1 MEYKLLLLYQ
11 NFNIKFIIVLL
22 FVFLYI
28 SLNIHKDYHSLT
40 SFLKKKPKISIFIP
54 IYNRENY
61 INKCIKSL
69 QTQTFKDIE
78 IIAVNDYSNDNTL
91 NILTNLAKKDS
102 RIRIV
107 NNDKNHGLLYS
118 RAMGILNSSGEYLMN
133 LDSDDEIND
142 DECLEYLYNKNK
154 YLKADIITFG
164 LLNKKNNLIYK
175 CNFTNQIFQQP
186 QMFNYI
192 FNKYTDNVRDYLITN
207 KLIKK
212 DVFLKAYEFLKNSIY
227 NWKWNYFE
235 DDIWNILVHKYA
247 KSELCLDRLVYIYNY
262 NNKSLMNK
270 RFGNIEFQNI
280 LYRHEIYK
288 KIFSK
293 KEEQKYLIAEYNFLF
308 NRLKSKLNNILLINN
323 SCINKQI
330 RNIFEYFINNYNCS
344 INTSNII
351 NNFLK
356 KIPIN

>member
-247 KSELCLDRLVYIYNY
+247 KSELCLDRLVYI
-262 NNKSLMNK
+262 
-270 RFGNIEFQNI
+270 
-280 LYRHEIYK
+280 
-288 KIFSK
+288 
-293 KEEQKYLIAEYNFLF
+293 
-308 NRLKSKLNNILLINN
+308 
-323 SCINKQI
+323 
-330 RNIFEYFINNYNCS
+330 
-344 INTSNII
+344 
-351 NNFLK
+351 
-356 KIPIN
+356 

>member
-11 NFNIKFIIVLL
+11 NFNIKFIIVL

-118 RAMGILNSSGEYLMN
+118 RAMGILNCSGKYIMN
-133 LDSDDEIND
+133 VDPDDEIDNNYS
-142 DECLEYLYNKNK
+142 LEFLYNQTIIS
-154 YLKADIITFG
+154 YADIITFDIYHERR
-164 LLNKKNNLIYK
+164 NK
-175 CNFTNQIFQQP
+175 
-186 QMFNYI
+186 
-192 FNKYTDNVRDYLITN
+192 
-207 KLIKK
+207 
-212 DVFLKAYEFLKNSIY
+212 
-227 NWKWNYFE
+227 
-235 DDIWNILVHKYA
+235 
-247 KSELCLDRLVYIYNY
+247 
-262 NNKSLMNK
+262 
-270 RFGNIEFQNI
+270 
-280 LYRHEIYK
+280 
-288 KIFSK
+288 
-293 KEEQKYLIAEYNFLF
+293 
-308 NRLKSKLNNILLINN
+308 
-323 SCINKQI
+323 
-330 RNIFEYFINNYNCS
+330 
-344 INTSNII
+344 
-351 NNFLK
+351 
-356 KIPIN
+356 

>member
-1 MEYKLLLLYQ
+1 MKIINDLFDYQ
-11 NFNIKFIIVLL
+11 FFNIKCNIILIFL
-22 FVFLYI
+22 FFFLIINKIQNCI
-28 SLNIHKDYHSLT
+28 S
-40 SFLKKKPKISIFIP
+40 SFNHINNKKPKISIFIP
-54 IYNRENY
+54 IYNKENF
-61 INKCIKSL
+61 IGKCIQSL
-69 QTQTFKDIE
+69 QNQTLKDIE
-78 IIAVNDYSNDNTL
+78 IIAVNDGSNDSSL
-91 NILTNLAKKDS
+91 NILNDLAKKNH
-102 RIRIV
+102 RIKIV

-247 KSELCLDRLVYIYNY
+247 KSELCLDRLVYI
-262 NNKSLMNK
+262 
-270 RFGNIEFQNI
+270 
-280 LYRHEIYK
+280 
-288 KIFSK
+288 
-293 KEEQKYLIAEYNFLF
+293 
-308 NRLKSKLNNILLINN
+308 
-323 SCINKQI
+323 
-330 RNIFEYFINNYNCS
+330 
-344 INTSNII
+344 
-351 NNFLK
+351 
-356 KIPIN
+356 